1 VKLSASKKI
10 QPLLGVVLI
19 GVYLFFTVPNFLTSL
34 YAEDGQVYLQ
44 DAFNT
49 GGLNNLFKTVA
60 GYGDLPARAIAAF
73 VSPFPVV
80 FYPYMYG
87 VCTVLVMAVCVRVVY
102 SCVEQV
108 LENRILALYF
118 SIFLVLMPIA
128 RFESIGNVTNLHFFF
143 FTASTFVFI
152 QFALLK
158 TSSVGKLLFVFAASL
173 SVPLSIFHFIFVFFR
188 WRENLQFLRDP
199 KRFFLTPFFFLLV
212 GTMLNFII
220 SWGDTST
227 RTPTNSN
234 SILKILY
241 LYLDRVVGSAF
252 VPFWGRVSSQ
262 GDETVFSN
270 SLFEGTYLR
279 AVISIV
285 ILGALVVCTTRLKHK
300 HRGIAFFVLF
310 ASILYSFL
318 IGFFY
323 NLEPRYCIF
332 PSYVTTFLLFLYLD
346 SLKIKRL
353 NVYVGM
359 FLLLLALNANSE
371 SESRKNAPVWVVQVK
386 TASKACEADPA
397 MKGVSIRTAPFRS
410 NSQWFLV
417 VPCSRLSSFSN

>member
-1 VKLSASKKI
+1 MKLSASKNS
-10 QPLLGVVLI
+10 QPLLVVVLI

-73 VSPFPVV
+73 VSPFPLIL
-80 FYPYMYG
+80 YPYLYG
-87 VCTVLVMAVCVRVVY
+87 VCTVLVMSVCVRVVY
-102 SCVEQV
+102 SSVEEV
-108 LENRILALYF
+108 LENRILAFYF
-118 SIFLVLMPIA
+118 SIFLVIMPIA

-152 QFALLK
+152 QFALLR
-158 TSSVGKLLFVFAASL
+158 TSSVGKLLFVFAAAL

-199 KRFFLTPFFFLLV
+199 KRFLSTPFFFLLV
-212 GTMLNFII
+212 GTVLNFAI
-220 SWGDTST
+220 SWGDSST

-262 GDETVFSN
+262 GYETVFSH
-270 SLFEGTYLR
+270 SLFESAYLR
-279 AVISIV
+279 AIISIL
-285 ILGALVVCTTRLKHK
+285 ILGTLLVCTTRLKRK
-300 HRGIAFFVLF
+300 LRAMAFFLLF

-332 PSYVTTFLLFLYLD
+332 PSYVTAFLLFLYLD
-346 SLKIKRL
+346 STKTKWLR
-353 NVYVGM
+353 VYVAI

-371 SESRKNAPVWVVQVK
+371 SESRKNAPDWAVQVN
-386 TASKACEADPA
+386 TASKTCEADPVI
-397 MKGVSIRTAPFRS
+397 KDVSIRTAPFRS

-417 VPCSRLSSFSN
+417 VPCNRLSSFSD